1 MTETNTDSSVV
12 WVDYDSSRSCKFL
25 QNGKIVVVKPK
36 DYSPTPLF
44 CSECLFPIKTLEDVL
59 ALQEFS
65 CCSQCRLYFASTKA
79 EEWKAGWRMDKT
91 SEQWKEYIELR
102 NFRAKTVIN
111 FK

>member
-1 MTETNTDSSVV
+1 MTDNNNWIS
-12 WVDYDSSRSCKFL
+12 YDSSRLCKFL

-59 ALQEFS
+59 ALREFS
-65 CCSQCRLYFASTKA
+65 CCSQCKLYFASTRA
-79 EEWKAGWRMDKT
+79 EEWKEKGWRMDKN
-91 SEQWKEYIELR
+91 SDQWKEYLELR
-102 NFRAKTVIN
+102 NLRAKTIIS